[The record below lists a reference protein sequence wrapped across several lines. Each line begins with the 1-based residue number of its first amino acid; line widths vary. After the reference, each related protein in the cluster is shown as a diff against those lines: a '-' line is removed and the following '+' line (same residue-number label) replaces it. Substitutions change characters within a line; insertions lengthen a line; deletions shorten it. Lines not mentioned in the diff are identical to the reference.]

1 MTSAA
6 RTAWP
11 VAMAALVST
20 ALVLATAVFQQTN
33 GALPLVGRVAQ
44 LALAG
49 GAAYLLDDAAASL
62 TTVVPQGPWRRRAPV
77 LVVGATV
84 LAAAWLA
91 VLLVLQW
98 RDARPAVV
106 ESSGELLVMALV
118 AIASAALLFR
128 LGDPEPGVVVAPLV
142 VVLGLSLVIAGSITD
157 SPVYLTDAEP
167 TLPRAAAWSA
177 AATLALLTIVVAGSE
192 RTTPRRRRRPTRP
205 RPGRAEPVPATPR
218 GGADRPPG

>member
-1 MTSAA
+1 
-6 RTAWP
+6 
-11 VAMAALVST
+11 MAALVST
-20 ALVLATAVFQQTN
+20 ALVLATAAFQQTN
-33 GALPLVGRVAQ
+33 GALPLVARVAQ

-106 ESSGELLVMALV
+106 ESSGELLVMAMV
-118 AIASAALLFR
+118 AVAAAALLFR
-128 LGDPEPGVVVAPLV
+128 LGDPEPGVVIAPLV
-142 VVLGLSLVIAGSITD
+142 VVLGLSLVIGGSIMG

-177 AATLALLTIVVAGSE
+177 AATLALLTILVAGSE
-192 RTTPRRRRRPTRP
+192 RTTPRRRRQPSRP
-205 RPGRAEPVPATPR
+205 RRPGGVQPVPATPR
-218 GGADRPPG
+218 GGADRQPG

>member
-1 MTSAA
+1 
-6 RTAWP
+6 
-11 VAMAALVST
+11 MAALVST
-20 ALVLATAVFQQTN
+20 ALVLATAAFQQTN
-33 GALPLVGRVAQ
+33 GALPLVARVAQ

-106 ESSGELLVMALV
+106 ESSGELLVMAMV
-118 AIASAALLFR
+118 AVAAAALLFR
-128 LGDPEPGVVVAPLV
+128 LGDPEPGVVIAPLV
-142 VVLGLSLVIAGSITD
+142 VVLGLSLVIGGSIMG

-177 AATLALLTIVVAGSE
+177 AATLALLTILVAGSE
-192 RTTPRRRRRPTRP
+192 RTTPRRRRQPARP
-205 RPGRAEPVPATPR
+205 RRPGGVRLVSATPR